1 MGFDAVVQEMSR
13 PKTKAAGIVLA
24 ADVSAKT
31 CKEVGFEAAKHSV
44 QVVQAGFTMDEAKD
58 ALGKRCGVFLI
69 TDGGLFGSVK
79 KNIDSR

>member
-13 PKTKAAGIVLA
+13 PKTKAAGILLA

-31 CKEVGFEAAKHSV
+31 LKEAGFEAAKHGV
-44 QVVQAGFTMDEAKD
+44 QVLQAEFTMDEAKD

-69 TDGGLFGSVK
+69 TDAGLFGSVT
-79 KNIDSR
+79 KNIQSR